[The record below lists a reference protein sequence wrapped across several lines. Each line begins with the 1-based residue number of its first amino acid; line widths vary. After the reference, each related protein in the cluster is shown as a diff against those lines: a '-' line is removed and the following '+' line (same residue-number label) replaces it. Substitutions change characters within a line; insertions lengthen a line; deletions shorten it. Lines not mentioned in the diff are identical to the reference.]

1 MQENKGEKTML
12 EQFRA
17 NCIDVAVNEPMSKHT
32 SFQIGGTAD
41 YFVCPANREQLKTAV
56 EIIKKAGVPYFVLGN
71 GSNLLVSDEGYRGV
85 MLHPVMDT
93 LEVTGTKLVCG
104 SGVLLSRASR
114 EAAKHSLSGLEFASG
129 IPGSMG
135 GAVRMNA
142 GAYGGEMSD
151 VVKKTTYFDP
161 DTMEYFVTQEHDFSY
176 RHSMFCDQPGYIICE
191 TELEL
196 TAGDQTAILT
206 QMDELAKKRR
216 DKQPV
221 SLPSA
226 GSTFKRP
233 QGDYAAAL
241 IDRAGLRGLQVGGAQ
256 VSEKH
261 TGFIVNVGGA
271 TAKDVM
277 NLMEQVQREVYR
289 QFGVQLEK
297 EICIIGE

>member
-1 MQENKGEKTML
+1 ML

-17 NCIDVAVNEPMSKHT
+17 NRIAVTVNEPMSKHT
-32 SFQIGGTAD
+32 SFQIGGPAD
-41 YFVCPANREQLKTAV
+41 YFVCPANQEQLKTAV
-56 EIIKKAGVPYFVLGN
+56 EIIKSAGIPYFVLGN
-71 GSNLLVSDEGYRGV
+71 GSNLLVSDRGYRGV
-85 MLHPVMDT
+85 MLHPVIET
-93 LEVTGTKLVCG
+93 LEGKGTRMTCG
-104 SGVLLSRASR
+104 SAVLLSRASK
-114 EAAKHSLSGLEFASG
+114 EAAKRSLRGLEFASG
-129 IPGSMG
+129 IPGTMG

-142 GAYGGEMSD
+142 GAYGGEMAD
-151 VVKKTTYFDP
+151 VVVKTTYFDP
-161 DTMEYFVTQEHDFSY
+161 KTMEFSETEEHDFSY
-176 RHSMFCDQPGYIICE
+176 RHSMFCDQSGLIICE

-196 TAGDQTAILT
+196 TVGDQAQILAE
-206 QMDELAKKRR
+206 MDELAKKRR

-233 QGDYAAAL
+233 KGDYAAAL

-277 NLMEQVQREVYR
+277 NLMEQVQQEVYR